1 MAAEALRVLGA
12 AYKPFFALPEE
23 LSPDSVEN
31 ELIFVG
37 LWGMIDAPR
46 PEVFDAV
53 RICKEAGIKPI
64 MITGDYRLTAQ
75 AIAEELGIK
84 EKDALILTGAEL
96 NEKSNAE
103 LESLAEQVAVYARVS
118 PEHKMRIVDAL
129 QKKGHIV
136 AMTGD
141 GVNDAPAIKKADIGV
156 AMGITGTDVAKETA
170 DMVLTDDNFASI
182 VGAVEEGRAI
192 FDNIR
197 KFTFYLLS
205 CNLGEILIV
214 FLPIMA
220 GLGRPLEPIQILW
233 INLLTD
239 GLPALALGVE
249 PPEKDIM
256 KRPPR
261 HPKEGVFTKKTAL
274 MTLLVGCLVAGA
286 VLGAYLVGLRFWAES
301 AKTIAFSTLVLDELW
316 RAFVYRS
323 EKRTIFQLG
332 FLSNKPLLWAV
343 GSSLLL
349 LAIVIFVPPLH
360 AVFKTGFLSIGQWG
374 VVLGFSFIPAFL
386 IEMTKVV
393 RRRR

>member
-1 MAAEALRVLGA
+1 M
-12 AYKPFFALPEE
+12 
-23 LSPDSVEN
+23 
-31 ELIFVG
+31 
-37 LWGMIDAPR
+37 
-46 PEVFDAV
+46 
-53 RICKEAGIKPI
+53 
-64 MITGDYRLTAQ
+64 TAQ
-75 AIAEELGIK
+75 AIAEELGMFASRTLDFVLQN
-84 EKDALILTGAEL
+84 EKGALILTGAEL
-96 NEKSNAE
+96 DKKSDDE
-103 LESLAEQVAVYARVS
+103 LKSLAEEVAVYARVS

-129 QKKGHIV
+129 QKRGHIV

-141 GVNDAPAIKKADIGV
+141 GVNDAPALKKADIGV
-156 AMGITGTDVAKETA
+156 AMGITGTDVAKETS

-197 KFTFYLLS
+197 RFTFYLLS

-261 HPKEGVFTKKTAL
+261 HPKEGVFTKRTSL
-274 MTLLVGCLVAGA
+274 VTLLVGCLVAGA

-316 RAFVYRS
+316 RAFAYRS

-349 LAIVIFVPPLH
+349 LAVVIFAPPLH
-360 AVFKTGFLSIGQWG
+360 AIFKTGFLTIRQWG
-374 VVLGFSFIPAFL
+374 VVLGFSFLPAFL
-386 IEMTKVV
+386 IEMTKVIV
-393 RRRR
+393 QRLIAKRDVSYC